1 MLSSFEGQTSVGI
14 YSLAA
19 RLTQF
24 LEVFV
29 VAVMVSVFPLLSRYY
44 KTEEKKFQAVWRF
57 SCKYLMAAI
66 TLVCLM
72 VYCAA
77 RPLVVAIGGEEFVEA
92 AVALQILIWSQ
103 IFVYARIMCANLF
116 VAVDEQRV
124 MLTLTS
130 IAVAA
135 NVVLD
140 LLLIPRWGFVG
151 ACWGTLIS
159 YSLIFPVAY
168 YLEGSRRYVKV
179 LIRSWLRPGLA
190 LLSAVGVLLWIDG
203 SVMVNVAAVSFVY
216 CLVLLLTRT
225 VRKEDLQLIKEIF

>member
-1 MLSSFEGQTSVGI
+1 
-14 YSLAA
+14 
-19 RLTQF
+19 
-24 LEVFV
+24 
-29 VAVMVSVFPLLSRYY
+29 
-44 KTEEKKFQAVWRF
+44 
-57 SCKYLMAAI
+57 
-66 TLVCLM
+66 
-72 VYCAA
+72 
-77 RPLVVAIGGEEFVEA
+77 
-92 AVALQILIWSQ
+92 
-103 IFVYARIMCANLF
+103 MCANIF

-124 MLTLTS
+124 MLSLTL

-216 CLVLLLTRT
+216 CLVLLLTGT